1 MIKNILILLVLLAA
15 AFLISVYY
23 KKSSI
28 KLENNRVVL
37 NVKDKSVFLDYNLK
51 KSENLTFS
59 NLNIVQKELNLK
71 GKIAFLEVATADA
84 LYQFSGKTEFVVK
97 TVFEAKK
104 MNRIFSINGLEAIE
118 VVLKNDKVLNLFVD
132 DNDMKELTF
141 FYGLPTDIFIKT
153 VERLQGREA
162 KLLYQENIEALAN
175 AKSHWSVVH
184 NDIDGV
190 MESIDY

>member
-1 MIKNILILLVLLAA
+1 MVLLAA
-15 AFLISVYY
+15 AFLITVYY

-28 KLENNRVVL
+28 KLENNRVII

-51 KSENLTFS
+51 KSENVTFS
-59 NLNIVQKELNLK
+59 NLNIVQKELDLN
-71 GKIAFLEVATADA
+71 GQTAFLEIATADA
-84 LYQFSGKTEFVVK
+84 LYQFSGKTEFIVK

-104 MNRIFSINGLEAIE
+104 INKIFSINGLKAIE

-132 DNDMKELTF
+132 DNDMKTLTF
-141 FYGLPTDIFIKT
+141 FYGLPTDIFLKT
-153 VERLQGREA
+153 VERLQGRES
-162 KLLYQENIEALAN
+162 KLLYQKNIEPLAH
-175 AKSHWSVVH
+175 AESHWSVVH